1 MYDTI
6 IIGNGPAGISAA
18 IYLKRFNFNPLVI
31 GKDLGSLGYT
41 SYIDNYYGF
50 DHIKGTDLILK
61 GIEQAKNLGI
71 DVVNDE
77 VIAIEYGTNCYI
89 VKAKGNTYEGT
100 SVFLA
105 TGKARNKLNV
115 KNLQAFEGKGVSYC
129 AICDG
134 FFYRN
139 KRLGIVGSGDFMKNE
154 LDTLKK
160 FTKDIIIFTNGE
172 TTDQEGFT
180 VVNDKIV
187 SLYGEDNL
195 SGVEAEH
202 GKYDLDGLFIAYG
215 TANAVSFA
223 KHLGLVLD
231 SQNNIVVKDF
241 QTNIPGFFAG
251 GDVIGGLL
259 QVSKAVGDG
268 ANASIEIKKY
278 IQSKKAA

>member
-89 VKAKGNTYEGT
+89 VKTKGNTYEGT

-187 SLYGEDNL
+187 SLYGEDDL
-195 SGVEAEH
+195 SGVETEH

-241 QTNIPGFFAG
+241 QTNIPGIFAG

>member
-18 IYLKRFNFNPLVI
+18 LYLKRFNYNPLVI

-61 GIEQAKNLGI
+61 GIEQAKNLGV
-71 DVVNDE
+71 DVITDE
-77 VIAIEYGTNCYI
+77 VTSIEYLPNGFS
-89 VKAKGNTYEGT
+89 VKCKSTTYEGLT
-100 SVFLA
+100 VLLA
-105 TGKARNKLNV
+105 TGKARNKLNL
-115 KNLQAFEGKGVSYC
+115 KNLSNLEGKGVSYC

-139 KRLGIVGSGDFMKNE
+139 KKLGIVGSGEFMKNE
-154 LDTLKK
+154 LDVLKK
-160 FTKDIIIFTNGE
+160 FSQDITIFTNGE
-172 TTDQEGFT
+172 ETDIKDFN
-180 VVNDKIV
+180 VVTDKLV
-187 SLYGEDNL
+187 SLQGEDFL
-195 SGVEAEH
+195 TAIQTEKGE
-202 GKYDLDGLFIAYG
+202 YPLDGLFIAYG
-215 TANAVSFA
+215 TANAISFS

-231 SQNNIVVKDF
+231 SQNSIVVKNF
-241 QTNIPGFFAG
+241 QTNIPGIFAA

-268 ANASIEIKKY
+268 AEASIEIKKY
-278 IQSKKAA
+278 LQNKKAA

>member
-77 VIAIEYGTNCYI
+77 VIVIEYGANGYI

-105 TGKARNKLNV
+105 TGKTRNKLNV

-195 SGVEAEH
+195 NGVETEH

-241 QTNIPGFFAG
+241 QTNIPGIFAG

-278 IQSKKAA
+278 IQRKKAA